1 MNRFSMPP
9 FKLATNVWSAKD
21 APLQIQSFYA
31 IKKVANLRGGLEKNE
46 LPSFKHQNCCHRL
59 KIALSTNF
67 LADSASSSGQ
77 NVHTR
82 LICCNVPCQKVTAF
96 RTPHTGGQKT

>member
-31 IKKVANLRGGLEKNE
+31 IKKVANLRGGAGSKKT
-46 LPSFKHQNCCHRL
+46 SYRV
-59 KIALSTNF
+59 LSTKT
-67 LADSASSSGQ
+67 
-77 NVHTR
+77 V
-82 LICCNVPCQKVTAF
+82 VT
-96 RTPHTGGQKT
+96 GSK